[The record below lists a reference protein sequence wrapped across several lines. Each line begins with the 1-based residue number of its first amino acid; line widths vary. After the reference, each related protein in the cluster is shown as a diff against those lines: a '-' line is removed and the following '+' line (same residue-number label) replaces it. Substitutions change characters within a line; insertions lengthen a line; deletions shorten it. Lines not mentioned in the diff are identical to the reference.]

1 MDKIEKLMHIKT
13 DKNQHVSPDTVFEM
27 CCKIN
32 EITDILNSRLFEPI
46 ITVHNQSQKQ
56 PEGEEYEQ
64 PIKVRKYPKLEG
76 SEKPCSENKIE
87 DIYVYRKPE
96 KREKWREEL
105 ERIID
110 DIDIRE
116 TPSGGNWLDTEY
128 KSAIVNV
135 LAEFISRLL
144 SERTKEVVMDIR
156 SKYWSEDKEDFDTYI
171 EDKLHKLL
179 KEKKMKK
186 TEQKGR
192 HLEGYKSVFYGHEV
206 ADNLQAQ
213 WEAGRNGI
221 NDVDKLFELA
231 YELYKQGCKDLEGA
245 YIKDLNTKPDKQKD
259 WRDRIQSF
267 SLGVSES
274 FKIDGE
280 YIDSKE
286 ELVAFI
292 SQLLSERTFTKDEL
306 EIIDDWAEWDYCT
319 NKDVVRVK
327 DKVSKLLKEEK

>member
-96 KREKWREEL
+96 K
-105 ERIID
+105 
-110 DIDIRE
+110 
-116 TPSGGNWLDTEY
+116 
-128 KSAIVNV
+128 
-135 LAEFISRLL
+135 
-144 SERTKEVVMDIR
+144 
-156 SKYWSEDKEDFDTYI
+156 
-171 EDKLHKLL
+171 
-179 KEKKMKK
+179 
-186 TEQKGR
+186 
-192 HLEGYKSVFYGHEV
+192 
-206 ADNLQAQ
+206 
-213 WEAGRNGI
+213 
-221 NDVDKLFELA
+221 
-231 YELYKQGCKDLEGA
+231 
-245 YIKDLNTKPDKQKD
+245 QKD